1 MPIKKMN
8 NGTYKVDVSLGLN
21 KITNKRER
29 TTRRGIA
36 TLKEAKDVERD
47 LLNKRDLNENV
58 IGIKAIKVINDYLE
72 YSRNFD
78 KPSSHLK
85 KTNVFKNYITPF
97 LLNIKLNDFNLSY
110 AQKFKESLL
119 GLYISNNYKRYIIAM
134 MSSFFNYAV
143 KHDYIN
149 KNPMKQIDNFKKE
162 KVTMSYWTL
171 SEFNTFIKW
180 VDDVMYKTMFW
191 ILYYT
196 GMRKGEL
203 LALTLKD
210 IDLINNTININKS
223 CSYVTGKGY
232 ILSTPKTTESKR
244 VIYINKKTVVVINE
258 YINYIKEQYSFDNT
272 TPLFSIN
279 GELVPKE
286 TLRRNFKYY
295 QRLAGLPDIRIH
307 DLRHSHVA
315 LLIYLGQDSLSIK
328 KRLGHSDI
336 TITLNTYGHLYDDAQ
351 KELANKLDEI

>member
-8 NGTYKVDVSLGLN
+8 NGTYKVDVSLGIN

-36 TLKEAKDVERD
+36 TLKEAKEIERN
-47 LLNKRDLNENV
+47 LLNKKDLNENI
-58 IGIKAIKVINDYLE
+58 IGIKAITVIQDYLE

-78 KPSSHLK
+78 KASSHLK
-85 KTNVFKNYITPF
+85 KHNVFKNYITPF
-97 LLNIKLNDFNLSY
+97 LQNMKLNDLNLTY
-110 AQKFKESLL
+110 AQKFKELL
-119 GLYISNNYKRYIIAM
+119 LNSCISNNYKRYVLAM
-134 MSSFFNYAV
+134 MSSFLNYSA

-162 KVTMSYWTL
+162 KVTMNYWTL
-171 SEFNTFIKW
+171 SEFNTFIEC
-180 VDDVMYKTMFW
+180 VDNIFYKTMFW
-191 ILYYT
+191 VLYYT

-210 IDLINNTININKS
+210 LDLVNNTININKT

-232 ILSTPKTTESKR
+232 IITSPKTTESKR
-244 VIYINKKTVVVINE
+244 IIYINKKTVDILNK
-258 YINYIKEQYSFDNT
+258 YINHITKQYKFDNN

-279 GELVPKE
+279 GELVAKE

-295 QRLAGLPDIRIH
+295 QKLAKVKDIRIH

-315 LLIYLGQDSLSIK
+315 LLI
-328 KRLGHSDI
+328 
-336 TITLNTYGHLYDDAQ
+336 
-351 KELANKLDEI
+351 